1 MFPSTPRP
9 RRMWLGRPHD
19 RRFLAETRGVL
30 KRRSNAE
37 MGRVGAGAQPR
48 ADARDR
54 SRALHQIAPS
64 LLAAAILFAAG
75 ATAAAA
81 PAPATALTAAL
92 VALGA
97 IVWLIRTPVKA
108 ADATLRLHEAQLAA
122 ARFRDIVEIAAELIW
137 ETDAQHRFTSVIGD
151 ARNVIRRADGRNFRA
166 IGKTRWELAHADIET
181 DPLWR
186 AHKADL
192 DARRPF
198 HQFRYRRSAPGG
210 PDVHFS
216 VSGKPI
222 FDQVGN
228 FVGYRGT
235 ASVETEIIAAQ
246 ERAQRADALL
256 RDAVNCTAAG
266 FVIYDAEDR
275 FYLCNQAYRD
285 FYPSSA
291 TAMIPGAR
299 FEDILRAGLAGGQHP
314 EAAGREAEWLADRVA
329 KHRQLREEHEQRLQD
344 GRWVLVSERR
354 MPTGGTAGLRID
366 ITALKKVQASLRDSQ
381 AQLNE
386 AQRVANTGSAVHDF
400 RTNKTAWSD
409 QLYRI
414 FGLSR
419 EGDSPGLGALLALV
433 HPDDRER
440 VQAAVKT
447 SFGGHASPS
456 IHYRILRPDG
466 SLRWVYRE
474 ARINFAEDGSPLL
487 LTSTFKDITEQRLA
501 EERHAELEGQLHHSQ
516 RLEALGTLAGGI
528 AHDLNNTLVPILALS
543 KLALQ
548 LLPADSPVRGDLAT
562 VVAASE
568 QARDLV
574 RQILAFSRKQGLDK
588 REIDLRAVTRDAL
601 AMLRASLPA
610 TVRLVD
616 ALEDVPPVLGDAG
629 QLQQVMVNLVA
640 NAAHAI
646 GDAIG
651 TITVTL
657 APTGDTAR
665 SEIKLA
671 VTDTGCGIEA
681 AHLDRIFEPFFT
693 TKPVS
698 EGTGL
703 GLAVVHGIVAGHD
716 GTIEVQSAVGKGTE
730 ISILL
735 PAIRER
741 GAVPDV
747 SRSAA

>member
-1 MFPSTPRP
+1 
-9 RRMWLGRPHD
+9 
-19 RRFLAETRGVL
+19 
-30 KRRSNAE
+30 
-37 MGRVGAGAQPR
+37 MGRIGAGAPLR
-48 ADARDR
+48 ANA
-54 SRALHQIAPS
+54 STGPHALPQIAAS
-64 LLAAAILFAAG
+64 LLAATILLAAG
-75 ATAAAA
+75 AVAVAA
-81 PAPATALTAAL
+81 PTPAAILAVAL

-97 IVWLIRTPVKA
+97 IAWLIRLQLDA
-108 ADATLRLHEAQLAA
+108 ADATRRLREAQLAE
-122 ARFRDIVEIAAELIW
+122 ARFRDVVEIAAELIW
-137 ETDAQHRFTSVIGD
+137 ETDAQHRFTSVVGD
-151 ARNVIRRADGRNFRA
+151 ARNVIRRDDNADFRA
-166 IGKTRWELAHADIET
+166 IGKTRWELADADAET

-186 AHKADL
+186 AHKSDL
-192 DARRPF
+192 DAHRPF
-198 HQFRYRRSAPGG
+198 HQFRYRRPAPGG
-210 PDVHFS
+210 RYVHFS

-222 FDQVGN
+222 FDHTGN

-266 FVIYDAEDR
+266 FVIYDEEDR
-275 FYLCNQAYRD
+275 LYLCNQAYRD
-285 FYPSSA
+285 LYPSTAS
-291 TAMIPGAR
+291 AMIPGTR
-299 FEDILRAGLAGGQHP
+299 FEDILRAGFARGEHP
-314 EAAGREAEWLADRVA
+314 DAIGREESWLEERMA
-329 KHRQLREEHEQRLQD
+329 KHRQLSEEHEQRLKD
-344 GRWVLVSERR
+344 GRWVLISERR

-366 ITALKKVQASLRDSQ
+366 ITALKEIQASLRDSQ

-400 RTNKTAWSD
+400 RTDKTVWSD

-419 EGDSPGLGALLALV
+419 EGDSPSLAAFLNLV

-440 VQAAVKT
+440 VRAVIKIAFEGNT
-447 SFGGHASPS
+447 SPS
-456 IHYRILRPDG
+456 IQYRILRPDG
-466 SLRWVYRE
+466 SIRWVYRE
-474 ARINFAEDGSPLL
+474 ARINFAADGSPQL
-487 LTSTFKDITEQRLA
+487 LTSTFKDVTEQRIA
-501 EERHAELEGQLHHSQ
+501 EERQAELEGQLHHSQ

-543 KLALQ
+543 KVALK
-548 LLPADSPVRGDLAT
+548 LLPADSPVRGDLTT

-588 REIDLRAVTRDAL
+588 REIDLRAVTREAL
-601 AMLRASLPA
+601 AMLRASLPT

-646 GDAIG
+646 GTAIG

-657 APTGDTAR
+657 TPLAPKGGGAPAK
-665 SEIKLA
+665 IKLS

-681 AHLDRIFEPFFT
+681 AYLDRIFEPFFT

-703 GLAVVHGIVAGHD
+703 GLSVVHGIVAGHD
-716 GTIEVQSAVGKGTE
+716 GTIEVHSAIGKGTE